1 VIEKKIEPLRTK
13 EVKKKV
19 EDDVDDDDDD
29 DDDEYWKVKRAY
41 REGGANFSHCKAHE
55 PSKEGDNHP
64 SPH

>member
-1 VIEKKIEPLRTK
+1 MIEKKIKPLRIK

-19 EDDVDDDDDD
+19 EDDVDD

-41 REGGANFSHCKAHE
+41 REGGANFSHCEAHE